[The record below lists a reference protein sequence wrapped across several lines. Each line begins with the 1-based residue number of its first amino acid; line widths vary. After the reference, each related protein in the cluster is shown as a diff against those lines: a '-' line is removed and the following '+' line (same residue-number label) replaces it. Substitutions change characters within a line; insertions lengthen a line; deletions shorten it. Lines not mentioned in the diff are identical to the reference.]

1 MVITLCPSDPVSAF
15 PAHSQLPRF
24 LGLIFGFVGPVLIGA
39 CAFGA
44 ERDIET
50 GQGRLIRFE
59 IPAQPLANA
68 IEAYSAATGIVAAYN
83 GNLAVGRLSGT
94 VKGTFT
100 PEEALRRLL
109 IGNGLIVRYTTQ
121 RAFVLVAA
129 PTPIAENNPWAIAF
143 AALSKQNAVERDYSG
158 LVQVGINRS
167 LCLTPET
174 KPGTYRLVIRFWIG
188 ASGQVRL
195 VRLLD
200 STGDAHRDA
209 AIFASLSRAS
219 IGAPPPA
226 GMAQPFTMVLLPR
239 STGAIIDCP
248 SMSGRQNG

>member
-1 MVITLCPSDPVSAF
+1 VSAF

-39 CAFGA
+39 AFGA

-83 GNLAVGRLSGT
+83 SNLAVGRLSGA
-94 VKGTFT
+94 VKGTFM

-109 IGNGLIVRYTTQ
+109 IGNGLSFRYTTQ

-129 PTPIAENNPWAIAF
+129 PTPIAENNPWAIANLRGR
-143 AALSKQNAVERDYSG
+143 AEA
-158 LVQVGINRS
+158 GITAR
-167 LCLTPET
+167 
-174 KPGTYRLVIRFWIG
+174 
-188 ASGQVRL
+188 
-195 VRLLD
+195 
-200 STGDAHRDA
+200 
-209 AIFASLSRAS
+209 
-219 IGAPPPA
+219 
-226 GMAQPFTMVLLPR
+226 
-239 STGAIIDCP
+239 
-248 SMSGRQNG
+248 